1 VAPGFEIASLAQSS
15 FDSSAASLKRRWSSR
30 PEYNIHK
37 VTLLNLTKETK
48 EEEEKKLNM
57 DSTTCQTNEKKKWTN
72 EAVRCLI
79 EAYKQEPC
87 LYAVDMPN
95 YRNKNIRNKA
105 LQKVC
110 ATVSLV
116 RPGTMENE
124 CSTKFRSLRNQF
136 NIENTKMKAS
146 IKSGTDTDVRME
158 I

>member
-15 FDSSAASLKRRWSSR
+15 FDSSAASLKIRWSSR

-37 VTLLNLTKETK
+37 VTLRNLKTK

-57 DSTTCQTNEKKKWTN
+57 DSTTCQINEKKKKWTN

-87 LYAVDMPN
+87 LYAVDTPN
-95 YRNKNIRNKA
+95 YRNENIRNKA

-124 CSTKFRSLRNQF
+124 WETNYRYTYRIFGIFMR
-136 NIENTKMKAS
+136 
-146 IKSGTDTDVRME
+146 
-158 I
+158 